1 MEPLT
6 KGVLLGAGGVLL
18 AGVLLGVCCRGGPG
32 YWGHRGDMY
41 GSSAHARWGD
51 HPQALVSGVS
61 RQLGLDETQR
71 ARLEAL
77 AGLVQAQMG
86 TLRPQALRSEL
97 GKLVQTAQLDQAGA
111 SALLNGRLE
120 ALGRNVPEV
129 VQAAASFYDGLNE
142 QQQQQLRSRLVEG
155 GQP

>member
-18 AGVLLGVCCRGGPG
+18 AGVLLGACCRGGPG

-61 RQLGLDETQR
+61 RQLWTR
-71 ARLEAL
+71 
-77 AGLVQAQMG
+77 
-86 TLRPQALRSEL
+86 RSVRDWRRWP
-97 GKLVQTAQLDQAGA
+97 GWCRRRWAH
-111 SALLNGRLE
+111 
-120 ALGRNVPEV
+120 
-129 VQAAASFYDGLNE
+129 
-142 QQQQQLRSRLVEG
+142 
-155 GQP
+155 

>member
-1 MEPLT
+1 
-6 KGVLLGAGGVLL
+6 
-18 AGVLLGVCCRGGPG
+18 
-32 YWGHRGDMY
+32 
-41 GSSAHARWGD
+41 
-51 HPQALVSGVS
+51 
-61 RQLGLDETQR
+61 
-71 ARLEAL
+71 
-77 AGLVQAQMG
+77 MG

>member
-18 AGVLLGVCCRGGPG
+18 AGVLLGACCRGGPG

-51 HPQALVSGVS
+51 H
-61 RQLGLDETQR
+61 
-71 ARLEAL
+71 
-77 AGLVQAQMG
+77 
-86 TLRPQALRSEL
+86 PQALRSEL

-129 VQAAASFYDGLNE
+129 VQTAASFYDGLNE